1 MTGELN
7 IKRKSGKE
15 GEMKMM
21 MMELLLDAD
30 GAACC
35 RLRLPDH
42 LPHAGLHDGYTFLQK
57 VSRAILISHLLLHF
71 AFSRIISLS

>member
-1 MTGELN
+1 MTGALKGEE
-7 IKRKSGKE
+7 KVEE

-42 LPHAGLHDGYTFLQK
+42 LPHAVF
-57 VSRAILISHLLLHF
+57 
-71 AFSRIISLS
+71 